1 MRVIKR
7 QKGSQSMIRWRLRV
21 LMAEKNI
28 SNKELSERSGI
39 HRTSISKL
47 KNIDEIEQISGRVL
61 NNLCHGLT
69 LAYHARGDNQIITPN
84 DLFDYTYDG
93 DNYHPIPT
101 DTSSI
106 DHKSSSSKPSSTDS
120 SSPINFQVIEPI

>member
-1 MRVIKR
+1 
-7 QKGSQSMIRWRLRV
+7 MIRWRLRV

-61 NNLCHGLT
+61 NNLCHAMT
-69 LAYHARGDNQIITPN
+69 LAYRVRGDDRIITPN

-93 DNYHPIPT
+93 DNYHPMPT
-101 DTSSI
+101 DTASTEPESGSAKK
-106 DHKSSSSKPSSTDS
+106 HKAGS
-120 SSPINFQVIEPI
+120 SSPNNFQIVWLVPIEEVG

>member
-1 MRVIKR
+1 
-7 QKGSQSMIRWRLRV
+7 
-21 LMAEKNI
+21 MAEKNI

-69 LAYHARGDNQIITPN
+69 LAYRARGDSQIITPN
-84 DLFDYTYDG
+84 DLFNYTYDG
-93 DNYHPIPT
+93 DNYHPLPT
-101 DTSSI
+101 EASPTNS
-106 DHKSSSSKPSSTDS
+106 KSSTLKPNSTDS
-120 SSPINFQVIEPI
+120 GSPTNFQVIWYVPAEEVG